1 MASRVC
7 SRFFDQVEHQT
18 TNASIGKKY
27 FFTKERPRQTYQN
40 YEKPCQRSQNSEFQS
55 QFSVSKIGQIILK
68 DCSCEVYLIRRPT
81 FIINENC

>member
-1 MASRVC
+1 MPTAVC
-7 SRFFDQVEHQT
+7 IRDCPRFFDQVEHQT

-55 QFSVSKIGQIILK
+55 QFSVSKIGRISPKKIL
-68 DCSCEVYLIRRPT
+68 RRI
-81 FIINENC
+81 FD